1 MWVIPAVETRL
12 RKAFCVGFFLRICA
26 VIPFLPYIVMVNKI
40 AIDIALDTQMCLFF
54 LCFLKGNLGMEEFL

>member
-1 MWVIPAVETRL
+1 MW
-12 RKAFCVGFFLRICA
+12 GFFLRICA